1 MNIAQEEAKKKWCPM
16 YQVGS
21 NGNNRDDGDNTFCI
35 ASECMMW
42 QWDEGMRELQVN
54 AKRQGTTELV
64 KDTWAGYCG
73 LAGKE
78 AL

>member
-1 MNIAQEEAKKKWCPM
+1 MR
-16 YQVGS
+16 G
-21 NGNNRDDGDNTFCI
+21 
-35 ASECMMW
+35 MMW